1 MIYMLGLILSKLKK
15 FQEAMDIFEF
25 TIKLDPQYLDSYNCK
40 GKLMSYFI
48 SNMFNSYGTI

>member
-1 MIYMLGLILSKLKK
+1 
-15 FQEAMDIFEF
+15 MDIFEF